1 MLLKKAPLRVKEKLG
16 FWDTCTM
23 YNNVCSHVQRLL
35 VSISHD
41 QRFIE
46 SIVTLN
52 NQRIDWY
59 FVIFK
64 ITY

>member
-1 MLLKKAPLRVKEKLG
+1 
-16 FWDTCTM
+16 M

-46 SIVTLN
+46 FIVTLN

-64 ITY
+64 ITYSFLRKNERNLTNRDENIVL